1 MMEATQSLTVLSA
14 TAGALPTTTEAS
26 TSWSALTATSSA
38 LPTLAA
44 SPDVS
49 IGPYLVQL
57 ALVTLLMVG
66 LGYLSLKLTKGGR
79 MPGLS
84 LKPRGIK
91 VLDRLAVDAKRQL
104 LVVNVGKRHWLV
116 GMGEGGFNTLAELN
130 EADVSPD
137 FAQLVEEAEPHAPRP
152 RAWWQKALGLGLV
165 AALLTVLLPM
175 LPAHAQTAG
184 DLAANAFGG
193 FDLRNPLNAPNMTT
207 SVSLII
213 LLATLTVLPFLVVM
227 TTSFMRTIIV
237 LGFLRQALGTQSI
250 PPNPVM
256 LGLALF
262 LAMYT
267 MTPVWNTID
276 KTALQ
281 PYFARQISQPAML
294 ERAQAPLREF
304 MLRQTSQAELGFFI
318 RLSQTPAPAT
328 PADVPL
334 QVVIPAFMVSELTTA
349 FKIGFIIYIPFIV
362 IDLVVS
368 NVLLAL
374 GMSSL
379 PPQMISN
386 AFKLLIFTLANGW
399 HLVMA
404 ALVQSFK

>member
-1 MMEATQSLTVLSA
+1 MEASQSFAALSA
-14 TAGALPTTTEAS
+14 TADALPS
-26 TSWSALTATSSA
+26 
-38 LPTLAA
+38 LAPA
-44 SPDVS
+44 PAVS
-49 IGPYLVQL
+49 IGPYLLQL
-57 ALVTLLMVG
+57 VVVTLLMVG
-66 LGYLSLKLTKGGR
+66 LGYLSVRLTKGGR
-79 MPGLS
+79 MPGLGFGT
-84 LKPRGIK
+84 KGIR
-91 VLDRLAVDAKRQL
+91 VLDRLALDAKRQL
-104 LVVNVGKRHWLV
+104 LVVNVGKRNWLV
-116 GMGEGGFNTLAELN
+116 GMGEGSFSTLAELD
-130 EADVSPD
+130 EADLTPD
-137 FAQLVEEAEPHAPRP
+137 FAQMVEEAEPHTPRK
-152 RAWWQKALGLGLV
+152 RTWWQQALGLGLA
-165 AALLTVLLPM
+165 AALLTLVLPM

-184 DLAANAFGG
+184 DLAANAFAG
-193 FDLRNPLNAPNMTT
+193 FDLRNPLGAPNMTT
-207 SVSLII
+207 SVSLIV

-281 PYFARQISQPAML
+281 PYFARQISQPVML
-294 ERAQAPLREF
+294 ERAQTPLREF
-304 MLRQTSQAELGFFI
+304 MLRQTSQQELGFFI
-318 RLSQTPAPAT
+318 RLSNTPAPST